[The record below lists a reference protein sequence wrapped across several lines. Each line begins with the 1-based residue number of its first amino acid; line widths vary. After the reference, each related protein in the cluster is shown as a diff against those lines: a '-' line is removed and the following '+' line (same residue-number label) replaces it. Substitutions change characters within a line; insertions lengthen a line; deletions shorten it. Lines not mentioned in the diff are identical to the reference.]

1 MGSYKTRLNKNV
13 FEAAFKETDRKP
25 EFNMRNT
32 TGNLAALLK
41 KIDFDKD
48 YKP

>member
-1 MGSYKTRLNKNV
+1 MGTYKTRPNKDI
-13 FEAAFKETDRKP
+13 FEATCKETDRKP

-41 KIDFDKD
+41 KIDFNKD
-48 YKP
+48 YKQ

>member
-1 MGSYKTRLNKNV
+1 MGTYKTRPSKDV

-41 KIDFDKD
+41 KIDFDKY
-48 YKP
+48 YKQ